1 MTSARSPEGVQIENC
16 RIQLSDVEDAVKA
29 VGAMLEALREKSRDK
44 VRMTCDSCQ
53 NESGE
58 LVEALR
64 KGWSDVYHH
73 EGRFYGYCP
82 ECIQNDEPIVR
93 PTVESESLKFC
104 CDNPTLEWNGDPDT
118 PGVACANCHFIVA
131 DSGSLVAYPEAE
143 LPKPRERQQTL
154 FALS

>member
-104 CDNPTLEWNGDPDT
+104 C
-118 PGVACANCHFIVA
+118 HFIVA